1 MLETKPREVE
11 LSVTKSDDGHW
22 AAYITELV
30 NLRNLKPV
38 EHRWL
43 ANTGPVTR
51 ITLPPLEPGTPYRVR
66 VRPVQYFTEPN
77 IWIDEA
83 TFNTRGEHTTSVGL
97 FFSRNYSGERPY
109 SNIFPGNRWLSF
121 WRHAHRSMRS
131 VISLIFFSLGITVE
145 LKIDHIQERQAVLSV
160 VTSNSTGWSNYTVKI
175 TPPKGREETTT
186 SHQISGKVTEIDL
199 PRLDVYTK
207 YIVRV
212 APVLDD
218 GTRLREWA
226 NEVSFETLPSK
237 LPRCSLIMEWT
248 LLIRISFNLYTCGKP
263 CVPFAFS
270 EFQGINLF
278 LLDSERAVL
287 TADIFQQNFL
297 YIAAYPSF
305 TKEPPSSIFLIPGEN
320 VSIQC
325 NASGIP
331 QPVVKWIRR
340 SSPPPNGRQHDT
352 GGVLKISNALP
363 RDSGDYECV
372 ASNKRGVI
380 RANTM
385 RLVVPRPGKSH
396 VFNCREMNRVNHGL
410 TWRAEWKLAIK

>member
-1 MLETKPREVE
+1 M
-11 LSVTKSDDGHW
+11 
-22 AAYITELV
+22 
-30 NLRNLKPV
+30 
-38 EHRWL
+38 
-43 ANTGPVTR
+43 
-51 ITLPPLEPGTPYRVR
+51 
-66 VRPVQYFTEPN
+66 
-77 IWIDEA
+77 
-83 TFNTRGEHTTSVGL
+83 
-97 FFSRNYSGERPY
+97 
-109 SNIFPGNRWLSF
+109 
-121 WRHAHRSMRS
+121 
-131 VISLIFFSLGITVE
+131 
-145 LKIDHIQERQAVLSV
+145 
-160 VTSNSTGWSNYTVKI
+160 TSNSTGWSNYTVKI
-175 TPPKGREETTT
+175 TPPKGRAETTT
-186 SHQISGKVTEIDL
+186 SHQISGNVTEIDL
-199 PRLDVYTK
+199 SRLDVYTK

-237 LPRCSLIMEWT
+237 LPRCSLIVEWT
-248 LLIRISFNLYTCGKP
+248 LLIRISFNLYTCGKR
-263 CVPFAFS
+263 CVPFAFR
-270 EFQGINLF
+270 EFQCINLF

-305 TKEPPSSIFLIPGEN
+305 TKEPPRSILLISGEN

-340 SSPPPNGRQHDT
+340 PSPPPNGRQHDN
-352 GGVLKISNALP
+352 GGVLTISNALP

-372 ASNKRGVI
+372 ASNKRGVL
-380 RANTM
+380 RENM